1 MLKTKRASLFCA
13 IVLALLCAPV
23 HAAPDRSPGMAL
35 MFAVV
40 NGDGTL
46 LRSAG
51 AISAEL
57 APAPPDG
64 RYNVVFDRDVSGCVY
79 TATVGSPGSRS
90 SNGGSGLTP
99 GIATASSLSG
109 VPEGVFVE
117 IHDFDGNGVATS
129 FHLMVFCAK

>member
-1 MLKTKRASLFCA
+1 MKRASLFGA
-13 IVLALLCAPV
+13 IVLALLCSPS

-40 NGDGTL
+40 NEDGSL
-46 LRSAG
+46 DRGAG
-51 AISAEL
+51 VTSTESHGNGL
-57 APAPPDG
+57 YD
-64 RYNVVFDRDVSGCVY
+64 VVFDRDVSGCVY
-79 TATVGSPGSRS
+79 TVSVGSPTTRS
-90 SNGGSGLTP
+90 SSGGIGLTP

-117 IHDFDGNGVATS
+117 IHDFDGNGVVTS